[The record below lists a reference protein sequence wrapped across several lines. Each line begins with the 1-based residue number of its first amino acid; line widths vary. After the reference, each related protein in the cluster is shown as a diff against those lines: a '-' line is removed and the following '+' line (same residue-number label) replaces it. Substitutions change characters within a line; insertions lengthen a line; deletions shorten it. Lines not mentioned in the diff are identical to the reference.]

1 MVPTVFHFCLRAIAS
16 TVALLLLTSTVCAQ
30 NTDLKN
36 LPQFDVV
43 SIRPHQDEGMMRM
56 GFQFGTVPD
65 GVVFKGGTL
74 DMLIHMAFD
83 VPRDRIL
90 NEPDWVRSSRIDL
103 DAKVA
108 PEDAPKLKTL
118 TRQQQWAMI
127 IPALEDRCALK
138 FHHET
143 RELEVY
149 TLVLAKGGSK
159 LKEAAPADPHA
170 SAPSPGNSTD
180 SLDTPGSPGQPP
192 AAAPM
197 MLMMN
202 QSGVTVKGR
211 SATIDSFVQMLS
223 QQMGATIV
231 DKPGL
236 TGKYDYELAWMPDE
250 MNLMGM
256 PMMPMPHGPPPQ
268 GGSEQPPP
276 PTAPSIFAA
285 LPEQVGLKLETHKEP
300 VDVIVI
306 DHMEQ
311 PSAN

>member
-1 MVPTVFHFCLRAIAS
+1 
-16 TVALLLLTSTVCAQ
+16 
-30 NTDLKN
+30 
-36 LPQFDVV
+36 
-43 SIRPHQDEGMMRM
+43 MMRM

-65 GVVFKGGTL
+65 GVVFKGGTI
-74 DMLIHMAFD
+74 DMLLHMAFD

-108 PEDAPKLKTL
+108 PDDAPKLKTL

-138 FHHET
+138 FHHEN
-143 RELEVY
+143 RELDVS
-149 TLVLAKGGSK
+149 TLVVAKGGPK
-159 LKEAAPADPHA
+159 FKEAPAADPDA
-170 SAPSPGNSTD
+170 TMPGPKDRPDSPD
-180 SLDTPGSPGQPP
+180 KPGSPGQPP
-192 AAAPM
+192 AAPPM
-197 MLMMN
+197 MLTMS
-202 QSGVTVKGR
+202 QSGITVKGR
-211 SATIDSFVQMLS
+211 GATIDSFVQMLS
-223 QQMGATIV
+223 QQMGVTIV
-231 DKPGL
+231 DKTGL

-256 PMMPMPHGPPPQ
+256 PLPMPHGPPPQ
-268 GGSEQPPP
+268 GGSEQPEQ

-285 LPEQVGLKLETHKEP
+285 LPEQLGLKLETHKQS

-306 DHMEQ
+306 DHFEQ

>member
-1 MVPTVFHFCLRAIAS
+1 MVPTVYHFCMRAIAS

-74 DMLIHMAFD
+74 D
-83 VPRDRIL
+83 IL

-127 IPALEDRCALK
+127 VPALEDRCALK

-180 SLDTPGSPGQPP
+180 SLDKPGSPGQPP

-231 DKPGL
+231 DKTGL

-256 PMMPMPHGPPPQ
+256 PMKR
-268 GGSEQPPP
+268 
-276 PTAPSIFAA
+276 TAPTTNGPIHLRSSPRAGRPQA
-285 LPEQVGLKLETHKEP
+285 
-300 VDVIVI
+300 
-306 DHMEQ
+306 
-311 PSAN
+311 

>member
-1 MVPTVFHFCLRAIAS
+1 MRAIAS
-16 TVALLLLTSTVCAQ
+16 TVAFLLLTSTVCAQ

-127 IPALEDRCALK
+127 IPALEERCALK
-138 FHHET
+138 FHHEN
-143 RELEVY
+143 RELDVY
-149 TLVLAKGGSK
+149 TLVVAKGGPK
-159 LKEAAPADPHA
+159 FKEASAADPDA
-170 SAPSPGNSTD
+170 NVPGPKDKPDSPD
-180 SLDTPGSPGQPP
+180 KPGSPGQPP
-192 AAAPM
+192 AASPM
-197 MLMMN
+197 MLTMS
-202 QSGVTVKGR
+202 QSGTTMKGR
-211 SATIDSFVQMLS
+211 GATIDSFVQMLS
-223 QQMGATIV
+223 QQMGVTIV
-231 DKPGL
+231 DKTGL

-256 PMMPMPHGPPPQ
+256 RMPMPHAPPPQ
-268 GGSEQPPP
+268 GASEQPEQPA
-276 PTAPSIFAA
+276 APSIFAA
-285 LPEQVGLKLETHKEP
+285 LPEQLGLKLETHKQS

-311 PSAN
+311 PSEN